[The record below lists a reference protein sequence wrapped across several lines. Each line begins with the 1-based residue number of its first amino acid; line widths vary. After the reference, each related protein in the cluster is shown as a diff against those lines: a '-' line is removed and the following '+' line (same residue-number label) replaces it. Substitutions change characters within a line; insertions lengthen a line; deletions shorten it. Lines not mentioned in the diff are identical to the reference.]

1 MHVEVLFISA
11 AVCFGAQQGETVVPD
26 DEVRIGQVGNP
37 LIHGAK
43 SKIANVDFAHALYYE
58 VSSSS
63 EDATTAEFILRCT
76 MAVSALSTG
85 VRGRHG
91 PDC

>member
-1 MHVEVLFISA
+1 MHVDVLFILA
-11 AVCFGAQQGETVVPD
+11 AICFGAQQSETVVPD

-37 LIHGAK
+37 LIPGAK
-43 SKIANVDFAHALYYE
+43 SKIADVDFAHALYYE

-63 EDATTAEFILRCT
+63 EDATTAELILRRT

-85 VRGRHG
+85 VRDRHR

>member
-1 MHVEVLFISA
+1 M
-11 AVCFGAQQGETVVPD
+11 
-26 DEVRIGQVGNP
+26 GNP
-37 LIHGAK
+37 LIPGAK

-63 EDATTAEFILRCT
+63 EDATTAEVISRRM

-85 VRGRHG
+85 VRERHG